1 MGLQL
6 STHLHFD
13 SSLFF
18 VCEVNGANPLQKE
31 VLDKR
36 VSYMFSVDNAGAL
49 VLSHRDTL
57 QTIMSF

>member
-1 MGLQL
+1 MDLQL

-18 VCEVNGANPLQKE
+18 VCEANGANPLQKE

-49 VLSHRDTL
+49 VLSHRDSWTL
-57 QTIMSF
+57 CKQ